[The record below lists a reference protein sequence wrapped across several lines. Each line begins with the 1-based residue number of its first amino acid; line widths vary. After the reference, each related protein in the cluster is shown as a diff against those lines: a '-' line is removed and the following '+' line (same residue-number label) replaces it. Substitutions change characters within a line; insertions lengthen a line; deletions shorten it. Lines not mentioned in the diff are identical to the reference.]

1 MNYITIVTEAG
12 LRDARC
18 RRHSSAQAGGKVNI
32 THMAIGDGNGA
43 EYEPTERTAGTLPE
57 K

>member
-12 LRDARC
+12 LAALAAA
-18 RRHSSAQAGGKVNI
+18 AQAGGKVNI

-43 EYEPTERTAGTLPE
+43 EYEPT
-57 K
+57 